1 MDDFRAVGQRVR
13 RMDAPPKLTGQER
26 FTSDLQVPGMLVA
39 RPVTS
44 PYAHARILSID
55 ATRALEVPG
64 VARVLTA
71 DDLTIARDT
80 SGAPVK
86 APIAAGEVVYAGQFV
101 ALVLAETDAAAQD
114 GVAMV
119 EVQYE
124 PLPVI
129 TTLDEA
135 LDPSS
140 PHIRE
145 TRQQANDEEA
155 AMHNAD
161 AAVQAEENDQFVAP
175 NVSNSVRFVR
185 GDVEAGFTAA

>member
-55 ATRALEVPG
+55 PSRALNVPG

-71 DDLTIARDT
+71 DDLNITRDT

-101 ALVLAETDAAAQD
+101 ARGLGGSDAAARD
-114 GVAMV
+114 GLAMIKV
-119 EVQYE
+119 EYE
-124 PLPVI
+124 PLPVVN
-129 TTLDEA
+129 TLDEA
-135 LDPSS
+135 LDPAS
-140 PHIRE
+140 PHI
-145 TRQQANDEEA
+145 
-155 AMHNAD
+155 
-161 AAVQAEENDQFVAP
+161 
-175 NVSNSVRFVR
+175 
-185 GDVEAGFTAA
+185 